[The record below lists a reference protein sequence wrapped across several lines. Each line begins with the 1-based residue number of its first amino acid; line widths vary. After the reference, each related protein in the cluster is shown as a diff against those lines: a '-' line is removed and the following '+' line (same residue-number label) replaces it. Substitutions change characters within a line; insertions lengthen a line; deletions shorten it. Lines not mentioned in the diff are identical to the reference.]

1 MHNKEL
7 RCPIEKVVAIGKQDF
22 ETIQKNNYFYIDKTN
37 FIKEWWNNG
46 DSVTLITRPRRF
58 GKTLNLNM
66 LDYFFSNQ
74 HPNRS
79 DLFEGLN
86 IWQDEK
92 YRNLQGTYPVISLS
106 FASIKETNY
115 PDTERQLCEILK
127 KLYIQNYFLRD
138 SNVLIDADRIFFD
151 HMLSENVNRL
161 DAVHALHNLSDYL
174 YRYYEKKVIIL
185 LDEYDTPMQEAY
197 VHGFWNELVA
207 FTRNLFNSTF
217 KTNPYLE
224 RGLMTGI
231 TRVSKESIFSDLN
244 NLEVITTTSDKYATC
259 FGFTEDEVFAALDDF
274 NLGTEK
280 EQIKHWYD
288 GFIFGKHTDIYNPW
302 SILNFL
308 GKKKYIP
315 YWANTSSNSLVSKL
329 LRQGHAELKTSFE
342 DLLDGKNIRCT
353 IDEQIVYNQLDD
365 NEDAIWSLL
374 LASGYLKVLDYDHA
388 NLLEEGEMVT
398 YELALTNYEVKRMLL
413 TMVKDWFKPT
423 SRYYNAFIK
432 AMLEDDLDAMN
443 TYMTRVARDMFSYF
457 DTGKQP
463 SDEEPERFYHGFVL
477 GLMVELQTLYDI
489 TSNRESGF
497 GRYDV
502 VLEPKKPNLDAI
514 IIEFKVF
521 NARREKSLEDT
532 VAVALQQIEDK
543 QYAASLIAKG
553 IPKERIRKYG
563 FAFDGKI
570 VLIG

>member
-1 MHNKEL
+1 ML
-7 RCPIEKVVAIGKQDF
+7 
-22 ETIQKNNYFYIDKTN
+22 
-37 FIKEWWNNG
+37 FI
-46 DSVTLITRPRRF
+46 S
-58 GKTLNLNM
+58 
-66 LDYFFSNQ
+66 FFSSI
-74 HPNRS
+74 RS
-79 DLFEGLN
+79 
-86 IWQDEK
+86 
-92 YRNLQGTYPVISLS
+92 
-106 FASIKETNY
+106 
-115 PDTERQLCEILK
+115 
-127 KLYIQNYFLRD
+127 
-138 SNVLIDADRIFFD
+138 
-151 HMLSENVNRL
+151 
-161 DAVHALHNLSDYL
+161 
-174 YRYYEKKVIIL
+174 
-185 LDEYDTPMQEAY
+185 
-197 VHGFWNELVA
+197 
-207 FTRNLFNSTF
+207 
-217 KTNPYLE
+217 
-224 RGLMTGI
+224 
-231 TRVSKESIFSDLN
+231 
-244 NLEVITTTSDKYATC
+244 TTSDNYATA
-259 FGFTEDEVFAALDDF
+259 FGFTEEEVFAALDDYGM
-274 NLGTEK
+274 GTEK
-280 EQIKHWYD
+280 EQVKHWYN
-288 GFIFGKHTDIYNPW
+288 GFTFGNHTDIYNPW
-302 SILNFL
+302 SVINLL
-308 GKKKYIP
+308 DSKKYNT
-315 YWANTSSNSLVSKL
+315 YWANTSSNGLVSKL

-374 LASGYLKVLDYDHA
+374 LASGYLKVVDYDHV

-413 TMVKDWFKPT
+413 TMVRDWFKPT

-432 AMLEDDLDAMN
+432 ALLEDDLDAMN
-443 TYMTRVARDMFSYF
+443 SYMSRVARDMFSYF

-477 GLMVELQTLYDI
+477 GLMVELQTLYYI

-543 QYAASLIAKG
+543 QYAASLIEKG
-553 IPKERIRKYG
+553 IPEEQIRKYG